1 MDLGDPKAKKYLTT
15 GRGLA
20 QLGQDPTIHQ
30 CKRSRSGKYVIRD
43 HPTVLE
49 AQIIM
54 STKS

>member
-1 MDLGDPKAKKYLTT
+1 MDLRDPKSKKYLTT

-43 HPTVLE
+43 HPTVSE

-54 STKS
+54 STKI